1 MENAANEDGGNE
13 QADTQSSNED
23 QRRRQ
28 SDRLDREEAFYRF
41 VNNLSEEEY
50 RLMRD
55 NNLFGTPGEI
65 TEEELIRRLQQ
76 VKDGA
81 IENNP
86 DARRSEGSGDNRGA
100 EGSEEGSSGDSL
112 LEWLNAFRQTGNTT
126 RSGQSGNRSWRAVS
140 RTNPTSGDFRF
151 SLEINVSRS
160 RIDQSAEMESEQPMD
175 TSNAAATV
183 PPAEE
188 ALTPVPSGNINP
200 PPPTAAQP
208 PQAVIA
214 PPITVA
220 EENVQSE
227 PERSESTVTRQ
238 SRRPSGE
245 LSYENRYELLRR
257 ELETQAHQGRPRSGR
272 SRSPERRRSSR
283 TRSNRSR
290 SPLHPIGEGTSR
302 SRRQG
307 SSQRSDRSISES
319 GTEGSS
325 RTRQHVVSRQSRVGD
340 EVQAEVTN
348 PVSASEPGEPREP
361 SQEAADSSEA
371 VVNDPS
377 VAGRRPPTIMLD
389 LQVRRVRPGENA
401 DRDSIANR
409 TRSRSQTS
417 DNTVVYESERGGLRR
432 TFSRSER
439 AGVRTYVSTIRIPF
453 RRISDSGLGEA
464 ASVALQTILRR
475 IMMGGE
481 LSSFVDSDSDS
492 ESSNRGQNQVQ
503 EVSESQNSTSESP
516 TMASEGRTGEQQAGE
531 QRNGSETDSTTGAR
545 RREGQQTRG
554 LFGLEESGTLPILRL
569 AHFFLL
575 NDEDEDDQ
583 PRGLTKE
590 QIDNLSTR
598 NFGESDAIKT
608 CSVCI
613 SEYTAGNKLRKLPC
627 SHEYHVHCID
637 RWLSENS
644 TCPICRQAV
653 LVRTTG
659 ESVG

>member
-1 MENAANEDGGNE
+1 MENAANEDGGGNE
-13 QADTQSSNED
+13 QADNISTNED
-23 QRRRQ
+23 QRRHQ
-28 SDRLDREEAFYRF
+28 SDRLDREEAFYHF

-65 TEEELIRRLQQ
+65 TEEELARRLQQ
-76 VKDGA
+76 VKNGT
-81 IENNP
+81 IQNNS
-86 DARRSEGSGDNRGA
+86 DSRRSEGSGENRGA
-100 EGSEEGSSGDSL
+100 EGLDEGSSGDSL

-151 SLEINVSRS
+151 SLEINVSRG
-160 RIDQSAEMESEQPMD
+160 RIDQGAEMESEQLMD
-175 TSNAAATV
+175 TSNATTALPST
-183 PPAEE
+183 EE
-188 ALTPVPSGNINP
+188 AATPVPSRSINP
-200 PPPTAAQP
+200 SPPTTVQP
-208 PQAVIA
+208 AQAVTA
-214 PPITVA
+214 PPITITD
-220 EENVQSE
+220 ESVQSE
-227 PERSESTVTRQ
+227 PERSESGVTGQ

-245 LSYENRYELLRR
+245 LSYENRYELFGQD
-257 ELETQAHQGRPRSGR
+257 LETQPHQGRVRSVR

-290 SPLHPIGEGTSR
+290 SPLHPVEGTSR
-302 SRRQG
+302 SRRQ
-307 SSQRSDRSISES
+307 SSLRSERSGSES

-325 RTRQHVVSRQSRVGD
+325 RTRQHIVSRQNRVSEEMRAD
-340 EVQAEVTN
+340 ATN
-348 PVSASEPGEPREP
+348 PLSASESSEPREP
-361 SQEAADSSEA
+361 SQEAVDSTEA
-371 VVNDPS
+371 VVNDS
-377 VAGRRPPTIMLD
+377 SAAGRRPPTIMLD
-389 LQVRRVRPGENA
+389 LQVRRVRPGENT

-409 TRSRSQTS
+409 TRSRSQTT

-492 ESSNRGQNQVQ
+492 ETSNRGQNPAQ
-503 EVSESQNSTSESP
+503 EVSESQNGTSEIP
-516 TMASEGRTGEQQAGE
+516 NAASTGRTGEQRAGA
-531 QRNGSETDSTTGAR
+531 QRNGSEADNTTGAR

-575 NDEDEDDQ
+575 NDEDEDEQ

-613 SEYTAGNKLRKLPC
+613 KPMLLDAM
-627 SHEYHVHCID
+627 SH
-637 RWLSENS
+637 N
-644 TCPICRQAV
+644 
-653 LVRTTG
+653 TTDCDQLCKR
-659 ESVG
+659 

>member
-1 MENAANEDGGNE
+1 MENAANEDGGGNE
-13 QADTQSSNED
+13 QTDTQSSNED

-28 SDRLDREEAFYRF
+28 SDRLDREEAFYHF

-81 IENNP
+81 IQNSP

-175 TSNAAATV
+175 TSNTAVTV
-183 PPAEE
+183 PAAEE
-188 ALTPVPSGNINP
+188 AVTPVPSGNMNT

-208 PQAVIA
+208 PHAVTA
-214 PPITVA
+214 PPMTVA
-220 EENVQSE
+220 EDNIQSE

-257 ELETQAHQGRPRSGR
+257 ELETQAHQGRSRSGR

-290 SPLHPIGEGTSR
+290 SPLHTVGEGVSR

-325 RTRQHVVSRQSRVGD
+325 RTRQHVVSRQSRVGS

-348 PVSASEPGEPREP
+348 VSASEPSEPREP
-361 SQEAADSSEA
+361 SQETADSSEA
-371 VVNDPS
+371 VVGDPS
-377 VAGRRPPTIMLD
+377 VGGRRPPTIMLD

-503 EVSESQNSTSESP
+503 DVSESQNSTSESP
-516 TMASEGRTGEQQAGE
+516 SMASEGRMGEQQAGE
-531 QRNGSETDSTTGAR
+531 QRNGSETDSIPGAR

-653 LVRTTG
+653 LVRSTG